1 MKNQRL
7 LKNSGIRSASLSSLY
22 ASDLDGGTP
31 EAHYVKPTS
40 PLKDYS
46 ATLGTRQRR
55 SRSAVRFVDQ
65 RGKLDQLHSLH
76 QSLRDLSS
84 EQIRLGEDLT
94 RELSRRNRDADMK
107 KRLED
112 ISGRLDESQ
121 RHETVSER
129 VERRLQEIEREI
141 RSERQLVERR
151 QDQLGHMSVHLQ
163 EALKQQDAKANGA
176 EIVLKNRIAKM
187 EDEKNKLEQVLE
199 HSQRKLDHSESS
211 REILLHQIEDLRSQ
225 LLRAEED
232 RLTLQHQIS
241 QVSKHHQSHLNEHQD
256 DRRKQRVVERSDPEK
271 QEMEKQI
278 WELRAQLNHSA
289 VMSEIEEL
297 QRCVERKDK
306 EKLQL
311 VMQMEALTAD
321 LEKRDNQQQ
330 RMMSQLNEIQN
341 NYKICENECRAAEL
355 QVTEL
360 GQQLEESIKEAEK
373 YLAEFKQSEVLR
385 LETEKKK
392 EELKLKAQESVRYWK
407 LRCKKLEHEKQ
418 KQTGLHNQLM
428 EKNNLVLKEKDE
440 LKSQLL

>member
-1 MKNQRL
+1 MFKTANY
-7 LKNSGIRSASLSSLY
+7 ILY
-22 ASDLDGGTP
+22 VFIL
-31 EAHYVKPTS
+31 
-40 PLKDYS
+40 
-46 ATLGTRQRR
+46 
-55 SRSAVRFVDQ
+55 
-65 RGKLDQLHSLH
+65 QLHSLH

-94 RELSRRNRDADMK
+94 RELTRRNRSDADMK

-121 RHETVSER
+121 RQETVSER

-141 RSERQLVERR
+141 RSERQLVEKR
-151 QDQLGHMSVHLQ
+151 QDQLGHMSAHLQ
-163 EALKQQDAKANGA
+163 EV
-176 EIVLKNRIAKM
+176 ISYSI
-187 EDEKNKLEQVLE
+187 KLEQVLE

-232 RLTLQHQIS
+232 RLTLQRQIS
-241 QVSKHHQSHLNEHQD
+241 QVSKHHQSHLDEQQD

-311 VMQMEALTAD
+311 VMQIEVNFFLHYNFRGFYFANGRFSMLKFA
-321 LEKRDNQQQ
+321 
-330 RMMSQLNEIQN
+330 SQTL
-341 NYKICENECRAAEL
+341 
-355 QVTEL
+355 
-360 GQQLEESIKEAEK
+360 S
-373 YLAEFKQSEVLR
+373 S
-385 LETEKKK
+385 
-392 EELKLKAQESVRYWK
+392 
-407 LRCKKLEHEKQ
+407 
-418 KQTGLHNQLM
+418 
-428 EKNNLVLKEKDE
+428 
-440 LKSQLL
+440 LLPL